1 VSIEELDDQQR
12 VLSEASHDLANRFHR
27 SYYFLELLGEAIG
40 PDNDSA
46 ESLLTRLRETVED
59 IESISR
65 STLDFIRPLELR
77 TLRVRMDDLVASLR
91 QHVGLRPVE
100 LGGDTEAGRSEVE
113 VDPARIS
120 EALAIL
126 CRTVVGDDDTQS
138 PVIVE
143 LIGGDPV
150 GLCIRGAAK
159 ALGAT
164 HADIAL
170 ALTARIAR
178 LHGGALDIGG
188 GDSLSMTLRL
198 PVAGRRA

>member
-1 VSIEELDDQQR
+1 MSIEELDDQQR

-40 PDNDSA
+40 PGNDGA

-77 TLRVRMDDLVASLR
+77 TLRVRMDDLVSSLR
-91 QHVGLRPVE
+91 QHVGLHPVE

-126 CRTVVGDDDTQS
+126 CRTALGGDETQA

-164 HADIAL
+164 RADLDL
-170 ALTARIAR
+170 ALTAKIAR

-198 PVAGRRA
+198 PVAAKRA